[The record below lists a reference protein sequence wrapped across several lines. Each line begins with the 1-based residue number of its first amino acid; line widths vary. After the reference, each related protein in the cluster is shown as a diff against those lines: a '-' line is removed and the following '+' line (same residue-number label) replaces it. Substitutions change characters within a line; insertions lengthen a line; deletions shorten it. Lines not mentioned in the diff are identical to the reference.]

1 MISEKKDSRENKEE
15 KGWDQQRKSDFVDIK
30 LKEGYNIRKIE
41 VVEGSNVESFTITIV
56 DINEKTE
63 TYKVTNQMPSLCFI

>member
-1 MISEKKDSRENKEE
+1 MISEKKDSKENKEE

-41 VVEGSNVESFTITIV
+41 VVEDSNVESFTITIV

-63 TYKVTNQMPSLCFI
+63 TYKVPNLMSSL